1 MNGNLSLVYNYKEIL
16 FFPVSV
22 DICFHLELN
31 SSHIDSLILIY
42 RIQKMAEPTPVI
54 PATEGAAATEVP
66 AAEGGVA
73 AEAAPVT
80 YLDAVTGE

>member
-1 MNGNLSLVYNYKEIL
+1 
-16 FFPVSV
+16 
-22 DICFHLELN
+22 
-31 SSHIDSLILIY
+31 
-42 RIQKMAEPTPVI
+42 MAEPTPVI

-66 AAEGGVA
+66 AAEGGAA

>member
-1 MNGNLSLVYNYKEIL
+1 
-16 FFPVSV
+16 
-22 DICFHLELN
+22 
-31 SSHIDSLILIY
+31 
-42 RIQKMAEPTPVI
+42 MAEPTPVTT

-66 AAEGGVA
+66 AAEGGAA